1 MNLGDLVK
9 FVENHGNG
17 VSEEVIG
24 LVVEEKG
31 RSMGRAEK
39 PIYRVRW
46 FKKDSPDSWHVSP
59 KECKGNTAKDFYIIS
74 SVKKQK
80 KK

>member
-1 MNLGDLVK
+1 MGDLGK

-17 VSEEVIG
+17 ISEETIG
-24 LVVEEKG
+24 LVIEEKG
-31 RSMGRAEK
+31 KSLGKTEK

-46 FKKDSPDSWHVSP
+46 FKKDSPESWHLSP
-59 KECKGNTAKDFYIIS
+59 REELGNAKDFYIIS

-80 KK
+80 KR

>member
-1 MNLGDLVK
+1 MHWGDLVK
-9 FVENHGNG
+9 FIENHSNG
-17 VSEEVIG
+17 QKEEMIGVVI
-24 LVVEEKG
+24 EEKG
-31 RSMGRAEK
+31 KKVGAVEK

-59 KECKGNTAKDFYIIS
+59 KEELGNAKDFYIIS
-74 SVKKQK
+74 SVANEK